1 MTTRTAFALAAVFAP
16 LSLVTIGGGQGALPG
31 IRNQVVAVHHWM
43 TPQQFVDAF
52 AISRMAPGPG
62 SLIVTLIGWRVDGLL
77 GAIVATIAIFGPTSL
92 LIYGVAN
99 LWSRDPGARWQS
111 ALQEGLR
118 PVAAGLILAAVYILI
133 VDMAGG
139 WPTRLVTIAS
149 TVLLLNTRA
158 PPILL
163 IGGGILLCAISYALG
178 WIPAS

>member
-1 MTTRTAFALAAVFAP
+1 MTTTRSALGIASVFAP

-31 IRNQVVAVHHWM
+31 IRHQVVAVHHWM

-62 SLIVTLIGWRVDGLL
+62 SLIVTLIGWQVDGLL

-92 LIYGVAN
+92 LVYGVAHM
-99 LWSRDPGARWQS
+99 WSRHPGARWQV
-111 ALQEGLR
+111 ALEQGLR

-139 WPTRLVTIAS
+139 WPTRLITLAS
-149 TVLLLNTRA
+149 TVLLLRTRV
-158 PPILL
+158 PPLLL
-163 IGGGILLCAISYALG
+163 IAGGILSCCGFYAAG
-178 WIPAS
+178 WI